1 MPRLTQSQLNA
12 LMKKEDCDR
21 IWSWSKINTFM
32 ISPYEYYL
40 KYILKEKED
49 RKDCI
54 YATTGGIAH
63 DILEKYYTK
72 QIEYK
77 DMISLFQENWTAAF
91 DIMEMKFDRNDEEK
105 NLSIANHYKYD
116 LQHFFTFHSLLKH
129 KPMIEQFVKINLDGI
144 LIQGYIDACMKDD
157 DDNYT
162 ILDWKTSSKYSVKT
176 ADEKA
181 GQLVIYALGLH
192 KAGIPIE
199 KIKICWNFLK
209 YVDVEYTQ
217 KNGKTKTRT
226 VERYKIGDA
235 LQSNAKMWLSHYG
248 YEPDEYLK
256 ELLDSNSIDNLPE
269 PVKEKYKITD
279 CFVYVPLTNSLIQS
293 WVDKVKNTVT
303 DIELR
308 EADYEKYKSDK
319 SFWDSP
325 EQVEKES
332 YYFST
337 LCGYSRKLHKP
348 FDEYCSKI
356 EKRKKDSE
364 IRIVGNTNLS
374 EDLSWLNEI

>member
-1 MPRLTQSQLNA
+1 MHILQAA
-12 LMKKEDCDR
+12 L
-21 IWSWSKINTFM
+21 
-32 ISPYEYYL
+32 
-40 KYILKEKED
+40 
-49 RKDCI
+49 
-54 YATTGGIAH
+54 
-63 DILEKYYTK
+63 
-72 QIEYK
+72 
-77 DMISLFQENWTAAF
+77 LF
-91 DIMEMKFDRNDEEK
+91 
-105 NLSIANHYKYD
+105 
-116 LQHFFTFHSLLKH
+116 
-129 KPMIEQFVKINLDGI
+129 
-144 LIQGYIDACMKDD
+144 
-157 DDNYT
+157 
-162 ILDWKTSSKYSVKT
+162 
-176 ADEKA
+176 
-181 GQLVIYALGLH
+181 
-192 KAGIPIE
+192 
-199 KIKICWNFLK
+199 
-209 YVDVEYTQ
+209 
-217 KNGKTKTRT
+217 
-226 VERYKIGDA
+226 
-235 LQSNAKMWLSHYG
+235 HYG

-269 PVKEKYKITD
+269 PIKEKYKIAD
-279 CFVYVPLTNSLIQS
+279 YLVYVPLTNSLIQS